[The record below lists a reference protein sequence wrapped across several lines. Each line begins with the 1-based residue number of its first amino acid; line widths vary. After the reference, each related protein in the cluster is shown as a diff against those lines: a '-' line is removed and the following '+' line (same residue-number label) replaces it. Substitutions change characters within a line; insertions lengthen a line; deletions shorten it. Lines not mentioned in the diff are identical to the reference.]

1 LTPSGGWSLHRL
13 YTEHSMNKD
22 EHIGNTEIKTMLRF
36 ILETTAEIASLAMF
50 GSAVA
55 IWALVLS
62 PIA

>member
-1 LTPSGGWSLHRL
+1 
-13 YTEHSMNKD
+13 
-22 EHIGNTEIKTMLRF
+22 MLR
-36 ILETTAEIASLAMF
+36 IIIETAAEITSLTVF

>member
-1 LTPSGGWSLHRL
+1 MFRTVIETAAELTSLV
-13 YTEHSMNKD
+13 
-22 EHIGNTEIKTMLRF
+22 
-36 ILETTAEIASLAMF
+36 MF

>member
-1 LTPSGGWSLHRL
+1 
-13 YTEHSMNKD
+13 
-22 EHIGNTEIKTMLRF
+22 MLRT
-36 ILETTAEIASLAMF
+36 IIETAAEITSIAMF

>member
-1 LTPSGGWSLHRL
+1 
-13 YTEHSMNKD
+13 
-22 EHIGNTEIKTMLRF
+22 MLRL
-36 ILETTAEIASLAMF
+36 ILETAAELTSLAVF

>member
-1 LTPSGGWSLHRL
+1 
-13 YTEHSMNKD
+13 
-22 EHIGNTEIKTMLRF
+22 MLRT
-36 ILETTAEIASLAMF
+36 IIETAAEITSLAMF

>member
-1 LTPSGGWSLHRL
+1 
-13 YTEHSMNKD
+13 
-22 EHIGNTEIKTMLRF
+22 MLRF
-36 ILETTAEIASLAMF
+36 IIETAAEIVSLAMF

>member
-1 LTPSGGWSLHRL
+1 MVRSIIATA
-13 YTEHSMNKD
+13 
-22 EHIGNTEIKTMLRF
+22 
-36 ILETTAEIASLAMF
+36 AEIASLAMF

>member
-1 LTPSGGWSLHRL
+1 
-13 YTEHSMNKD
+13 
-22 EHIGNTEIKTMLRF
+22 MLRF
-36 ILETTAEIASLAMF
+36 ILETAAEIASLVMF